1 MRNFGLITIGE
12 THPTLFCFLYKKTFS
27 DDDEEEE
34 EDQADHIDLTRV
46 LPHLNFLTHVE
57 LSFGVKDVG
66 MNFEWGF
73 FTVCFLFRTFSYAFF
88 SYVSVPY
95 VFKWYVF

>member
-1 MRNFGLITIGE
+1 MHFFNFSDFNL
-12 THPTLFCFLYKKTFS
+12 KSFS

-73 FTVCFLFRTFSYAFF
+73 FTVRFHFLAF
-88 SYVSVPY
+88 P
-95 VFKWYVF
+95 

>member
-1 MRNFGLITIGE
+1 MILLKIF
-12 THPTLFCFLYKKTFS
+12 P
-27 DDDEEEE
+27 DDEEEEE

-73 FTVCFLFRTFSYAFF
+73 FTVSFLFRTILLRTLHAWFPTMILVHNEWRRDASNMLG
-88 SYVSVPY
+88 
-95 VFKWYVF
+95 KML